1 MLHNIL
7 RWSCFLLLSICWGL
21 GVPHRLSAEAPKG
34 IIPTALDKH
43 IAEPDPNYSWSVA
56 KTVDDPRGK
65 TVIISLKS
73 QSWLTAKEVDRP
85 VWEHWLVVSVPKT
98 VKTNKAFLMIGGGG
112 NDRPMP
118 TSADTMTALIAQ
130 SVGGVVAELKMV
142 PNQPLIFHG
151 DGQPRK
157 EDDLIGYAWAEFLK
171 SADAEWLPRLPM
183 TKSAVRAMDCLQE
196 YMASEAG
203 GKVAIDQFVVAGGSK
218 RGWTTW
224 MTGVADA
231 RVAAIIP
238 IVIDVANCEP
248 SLRHHA
254 EVYGF
259 WAEAIGNYYQH
270 KILQQFDHPRM
281 QDLYRIVDPYYYA
294 DRLTMPKFIVN
305 ASGDQFFCP
314 DSSQYYFDA
323 LPGEKLLRYV
333 PNADHGLKGS
343 DALESI
349 ISFYQMIVAD
359 KPRPQYNWTFAPD
372 GSIQVKCE
380 SKPKEVVLWQAHNP
394 KARDFR
400 LQTIGPAFTSTTLTP
415 NSDGVFVGRVD
426 QPSEGWRAFYIELTF
441 NSGVPQPIKVST
453 AVRIVPDTLPFAGVD
468 LKTVKYEPEVK
479 GK

>member
-1 MLHNIL
+1 MTRKPICLIL
-7 RWSCFLLLSICWGL
+7 TWLSVCLPSTLL
-21 GVPHRLSAEAPKG
+21 AEAPKG
-34 IIPTALDKH
+34 IKPTALDHH
-43 IAEPDPNYSWSVA
+43 IAEPDPAYAWSVA
-56 KTVDDPRGK
+56 KTIDTPQGK
-65 TVIISLKS
+65 TIVINLKS

-85 VWEHWLVVSVPKT
+85 VWEHWLVVSVPNKVRT
-98 VKTNKAFLMIGGGG
+98 SKAFLMIGGGG

-118 TSADTMTALIAQ
+118 TSADGMTALIAQ

-171 SADAEWLPRLPM
+171 GADAEWLPRLPM

-196 YMASEAG
+196 FMASEAG
-203 GKVAIDQFVVAGGSK
+203 GKVTIDKFIVAGGSK

-281 QDLYRIVDPYYYA
+281 QELYRIVDPYYYR
-294 DRLTMPKFIVN
+294 DRLTMPKLILN

-314 DSSQYYFDA
+314 DSSQYYFDS

-349 ISFYQMIVAD
+349 ISFYQMIVSD
-359 KPRPQYNWTFAPD
+359 KPRPQYSWTFTD
-372 GSIQVKCE
+372 NGSIHVKCAAA
-380 SKPKEVVLWQAHNP
+380 PKEAVLWQATNP
-394 KARDFR
+394 NARDFR
-400 LQTIGPAFTSTTLTP
+400 LQSIGPAFKSTKLTA
-415 NSDGVFVGRVD
+415 NGDGCFTAKVEQPAKGWSAFFV
-426 QPSEGWRAFYIELTF
+426 ELTF
-441 NSGVPQPIKVST
+441 DTGVPQPMKVST
-453 AVRIVPDTLPFAGVD
+453 AVRIVPDKLPYAGID

-479 GK
+479 GKQ